1 MEARQANKAFFVP
14 NTLSN
19 ETQTTKNG
27 ESEIIDNEI
36 IRDETIEDYV
46 TKKEISTIQ
55 NHHISRKRDETE
67 HLTKEKALKP
77 IELFPFP
84 KEIEIEKVTLLE
96 ALKEE
101 PKIEDPEAIYEECLK
116 CVKRLREQRILYD
129 YVLNDDEV
137 GALCAITKLNK
148 STFDLKELFKSTK
161 KEKALSKLAVLVL
174 RSIRKLPWFRGTFYF
189 ESSDEIPVKDKSKGY
204 VVRPSFF
211 LAHTGMLNVSEA
223 EQKKYLK
230 KSLLLRTVGGTTS
243 ATLSFVRKR
252 QKTLV
257 SENKNT
263 FMLLLFSNFYSKVRN
278 CCARAIDWFLCS

>member
-46 TKKEISTIQ
+46 TKKEISTTQ

-211 LAHTGMLNVSEA
+211 LAHTGMLNVSESKTEKVPKKVFVA
-223 EQKKYLK
+223 EDCWGYDI
-230 KSLLLRTVGGTTS
+230 SD
-243 ATLSFVRKR
+243 FVFCEEKA
-252 QKTLV
+252 KD
-257 SENKNT
+257 SCK
-263 FMLLLFSNFYSKVRN
+263 
-278 CCARAIDWFLCS
+278 